1 MKYDLDFIVEATQ
14 GSVKSKVHKQFTG
27 FSTDNRDPDIK
38 GKLFIPLVGD
48 NHDAHDYVTSAIENG
63 ATGAL
68 VHTWEKSWDGLLE
81 QASFVEVKDTLQA
94 LQDFAKAWRGL
105 FQGKVLAL
113 TGSNGKTTTKDFLFQ
128 ILQNFGSVNAS
139 HGSFNNHWGVPF
151 TLLQSDPTNRFCI
164 VEMGMNHSG
173 EIAKLMTIA
182 DPDLV
187 TVTNVGRAHIGNF
200 SDGIEGV
207 ARAKEEIYELS
218 KAESQLLFNLDNPWT
233 LKMYEKYMD
242 RASYT
247 YSTKNFSAD
256 VYFRIKE
263 KTATGLTIEGQIGG
277 ELGKADLSFWGDH
290 NVENL
295 AAAVALAYIGG
306 VKPGLIWPVLKNC
319 HAGWGR
325 NQWIDTES
333 GLRVLFDGYNANPDS
348 FATLLKNISPLT
360 QQKKCIAVFGEMLE
374 LGENASIQHEE
385 LGEKAGKLTWEKCLF
400 IGPSAKAFQTGWQK
414 TAAPESLETFSDF
427 KELNLDELKSTLTKS
442 EILVVK
448 GSRGGALERVIS
460 SLRPI
465 EWKSSYN
472 S

>member
-1 MKYDLDFIVEATQ
+1 MKYDLDFIVEATK
-14 GSVKSKVHKQFTG
+14 GAAKSESHKQFSG
-27 FSTDNRDPDIK
+27 FATDNRDQEIE

-63 ATGAL
+63 ATGVL
-68 VHTWEKSWDGLLE
+68 VHTWNESWNQLLGK
-81 QASFVEVKDTLQA
+81 ASFIQVKDTLQA

-128 ILQNFGSVNAS
+128 ILKNFDSVNAS
-139 HGSFNNHWGVPF
+139 EGSFNNHWGVPF
-151 TLLQSDPTNRFCI
+151 TLLRSDPTNRYCI

-187 TVTNVGRAHIGNF
+187 TVTNVGRAHMGNF
-200 SDGIEGV
+200 ADGIEGV

-247 YSTKNFSAD
+247 YSMKNFSAD

-263 KTATGLTIEGQIGG
+263 KTATGLIIEGQIGG
-277 ELGKADLSFWGDH
+277 ELGKAELSFWGDH

-295 AAAVALAYIGG
+295 AAAVAMAYIGG
-306 VKPGLIWPVLKNC
+306 VKPGLIWPVLQNC

-325 NQWIDTES
+325 NQWIETQG
-333 GLRVLFDGYNANPDS
+333 GLKVLFDGYNANPDS
-348 FATLLKNISPLT
+348 FATLLKNIATLT
-360 QQKKCIAVFGEMLE
+360 QQKKCVAVFGEMLE
-374 LGENASIQHEE
+374 LGDNAAAQHQE
-385 LGEKAGKLTWEKCLF
+385 LGEKAGELSWEKCVF
-400 IGPSAKAFQTGWQK
+400 IGPSAKDFEKGWQK
-414 TAAPESLETFSDF
+414 SGVADNLEVFRDF
-427 KELNLDELKSTLTKS
+427 EKMNLNNLKSTLSNS
-442 EILVVK
+442 EIVVVK
-448 GSRGGALERVIS
+448 GSRGGALERVVS
-460 SLRPI
+460 GLDPI
-465 EWKSSYN
+465 EWTSLYSR
-472 S
+472 